1 MTLYRFRN
9 SDLVVMLYVLVGQSV
24 VVACISMAEWQTILS
39 VVYFEKM
46 TQKKFYMM
54 HFPSIFNAVLQLVN
68 T

>member
-1 MTLYRFRN
+1 
-9 SDLVVMLYVLVGQSV
+9 MLYVLVGQSV